1 MIVAQEI
8 HNAMRATDYHVN
20 SKAKNPQ
27 KFCQRFSPLAVWF
40 DAVSAKKAS
49 NC

>member
-8 HNAMRATDYHVN
+8 HNAMKATNYHVN
-20 SKAKNPQ
+20 LKAKNPQ
-27 KFCQRFSPLAVWF
+27 NFCQRFSPPVWF